1 MKEVITVGRKLT
13 RHNGRSGKNGVYNM
27 KHNDRRFDPE
37 NSEHIDADRT
47 KDNLY
52 WDCYGGLYHM
62 DEQEDHPSFA
72 EVEKRFYEERYR
84 DFTEKQNA
92 RNEARRHPEKNRT
105 PEDLRMDKRTC
116 PEETIYQMGTLGDS
130 ESPEIL
136 CSIATEFFAEFDER
150 FGEHIHILDWALHL
164 DESTPHIQERHVFD
178 CQNKYGEIAPQ
189 QEKALEA
196 LDIPLPD
203 PDKPKGKYNN
213 RKMTFDDICRTML
226 FDICKSHGVYLD
238 EEPSYGGRAYLEKQD
253 YIRMKQKEEI
263 EKQGKVID
271 AQDAAIAEKHD
282 RLDELTMKITDAE
295 ALIDEITDAAYE
307 KAVEAVA
314 DMVQTETHR
323 QDLHVLSEYQK
334 WLLSPERK
342 APRAEREYAAKQLRG
357 VMEKIKG
364 SIWKMKDRIF
374 SLLQNPKQK
383 AEILAPVKQQG
394 RQSVL
399 AFLKKAREETDT
411 EDARRRSEIIV
422 RKGPK
427 KRTTNVRI

>member
-1 MKEVITVGRKLT
+1 MGRKLT
-13 RHNGRSGKNGVYNM
+13 RHNGRSGKNGVYNV
-27 KHNDRRFDPE
+27 KHNDRRFVPG

-52 WDCYGGLYHM
+52 WDCYGGLYRM

-164 DESTPHIQERHVFD
+164 DEGTPHIQERHVFD
-178 CQNKYGEIAPQ
+178 CENKYGEIAPQ
-189 QEKALEA
+189 QEKALEI

-203 PDKPKGKYNN
+203 PGKPKGKYNN

-226 FDICKSHGVYLD
+226 FDICKAHGVYLD

-253 YIRMKQKEEI
+253 YIRMKQAEEI
-263 EKQGKVID
+263 RKQDQVIHE
-271 AQDAAIAEKHD
+271 QDAAIEERSG
-282 RLDELTMKITDAE
+282 RLDELSMKISDAE
-295 ALIDEITDAAYE
+295 ALIDAITDAAYE
-307 KAVEAVA
+307 KAVEAVT
-314 DMVQTETHR
+314 DLVQTEAHK
-323 QDLHVLSEYQK
+323 QDLHILSEYQK

-342 APRAEREYAAKQLRG
+342 SPRSERAYAARQLGG
-357 VMEKIKG
+357 VMDKIKASVRKVKEKIL
-364 SIWKMKDRIF
+364 
-374 SLLQNPKQK
+374 SLLRDPERK
-383 AEILAPVKQQG
+383 ANVLTPVKEQG

-399 AFLKKAREETDT
+399 AFLRKAKEEADTGNARQKTARAVDEKAKKPTMD
-411 EDARRRSEIIV
+411 V
-422 RKGPK
+422 RFFDL
-427 KRTTNVRI
+427 